1 MPGGQFGSGRTLTCV
16 HCHAV
21 VLVCPRC
28 DRGQRYCSARCR
40 DQARRVAQRQAG
52 GRYQSTPRGRSA
64 HALRQQRYRARGEQK
79 KVTHQG
85 SQGAL
90 CGDVLASELSVGAP
104 APVPAPVPAPATC
117 KVALAWHCH
126 WCGRT
131 LAGVIRHDVLRHATL
146 QEPLLA
152 VWFGGIARGRSP

>member
-1 MPGGQFGSGRTLTCV
+1 MPVGQLGSGRTLTCV

-21 VLVCPRC
+21 VLVCPHC

-40 DQARRVAQRQAG
+40 DQARRVAQRQAAR
-52 GRYQSTPRGRSA
+52 RYQSTPRGRWA
-64 HALRQQRYRARGEQK
+64 HARRQRRYRARGEQK

-85 SQGAL
+85 SQGAG

-104 APVPAPVPAPATC
+104 ATC
-117 KVALAWHCH
+117 KVAPAWHCH
-126 WCGRT
+126 WCART
-131 LAGVIRHDVLRHATL
+131 LARVIRHDVLRHATL
-146 QEPLLA
+146 QEPLA